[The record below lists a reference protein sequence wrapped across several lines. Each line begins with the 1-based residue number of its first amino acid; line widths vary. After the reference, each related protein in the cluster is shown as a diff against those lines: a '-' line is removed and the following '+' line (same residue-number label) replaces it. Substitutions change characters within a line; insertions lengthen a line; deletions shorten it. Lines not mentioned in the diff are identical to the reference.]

1 MGCGFDTTYRGDHD
15 GGVQVAFT
23 TDLCTMQTVK
33 DLSRVCGKGG
43 KDFGTAGTHGHEA
56 D

>member
-1 MGCGFDTTYRGDHD
+1 MGCASDTTYRGDHD

-23 TDLCTMQTVK
+23 TDLCAMQTIE
-33 DLSRVCGKGG
+33 DLSRVCGESG
-43 KDFGTAGTHGHEA
+43 KDFGTAGAHCHKA